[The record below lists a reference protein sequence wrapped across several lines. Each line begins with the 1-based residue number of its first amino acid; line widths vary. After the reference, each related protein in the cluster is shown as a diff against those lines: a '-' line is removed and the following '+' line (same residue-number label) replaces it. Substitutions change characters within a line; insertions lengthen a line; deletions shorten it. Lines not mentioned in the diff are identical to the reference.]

1 VVSLWC
7 RAVWR
12 VPGRGTPAGV
22 AVVVGGEH
30 PGEVSAPVRVFL
42 VSHAIAVR
50 AAVADMLDRDARFDV
65 VGQATT
71 GVQAMVRVPAARPDL
86 LVATRVLPDTTGV
99 QLIADILG
107 LRLPM
112 QAVLFSIWVDDELLR
127 DALAA
132 GAVGVQCYDFLDE
145 EGLAE
150 VLVRAARGQAVL
162 PADAMRRLMTGAA
175 EPDADPLGEL
185 TDTERTIVELVGE
198 GYTNRE
204 IAAAMHLADGTT
216 RNYVSRLMHKLGV
229 RRRTQVVALAS
240 LRRPTPR
247 SDESMITLPAARA
260 GADRRA

>member
-1 VVSLWC
+1 
-7 RAVWR
+7 
-12 VPGRGTPAGV
+12 
-22 AVVVGGEH
+22 
-30 PGEVSAPVRVFL
+30 VRVFL

-50 AAVADMLDRDARFDV
+50 AAVADMLDRDPRFDV

-71 GVQAMVRVPAARPDL
+71 GKQAMARVPATRPDL
-86 LVATRVLPDTTGV
+86 LVATRVLPDTSGV
-99 QLIADILG
+99 QLIADIVR

-112 QAVLFSIWVDDELLR
+112 QAVLFSAWVDDELLR

-150 VLVRAARGQAVL
+150 VLVRAAAGQAVL
-162 PADAMRRLMTGAA
+162 PADAMRRLMSGATEP
-175 EPDADPLGEL
+175 EPDPLAEL
-185 TDTERTIVELVGE
+185 TDTERSIFELVGE

-229 RRRTQVVALAS
+229 RRRAQVVALAS
-240 LRRPTPR
+240 VRGQPAR
-247 SDESMITLPAARA
+247 SDDVVITLPAARGDA
-260 GADRRA
+260 VHHA

>member
-1 VVSLWC
+1 VSS
-7 RAVWR
+7 V
-12 VPGRGTPAGV
+12 
-22 AVVVGGEH
+22 
-30 PGEVSAPVRVFL
+30 VRVFL

-50 AAVADMLDRDARFDV
+50 AAVADMLDRDPRFDV

-71 GVQAMVRVPAARPDL
+71 GKQAMVRVPATRPDL

-112 QAVLFSIWVDDELLR
+112 QAVLFSVWVDDELLR

-150 VLVRAARGQAVL
+150 VLVRAAAGQAVV
-162 PADAMRRLMTGAA
+162 PADAMRRLLTGPA
-175 EPDADPLGEL
+175 EPESDSLADL
-185 TDTERTIVELVGE
+185 TDAERTIFELVGE

-229 RRRTQVVALAS
+229 RRRAQVVALAS
-240 LRRPTPR
+240 VRGQPPR
-247 SDESMITLPAARA
+247 SGEVVITLPAARRDA
-260 GADRRA
+260 VPHA

>member
-1 VVSLWC
+1 
-7 RAVWR
+7 
-12 VPGRGTPAGV
+12 V
-22 AVVVGGEH
+22 AVVISRVH
-30 PGEVSAPVRVFL
+30 PGSVSTAIRVFL

-50 AAVADMLDRDARFDV
+50 AAVADMLDRDPRFDV

-71 GVQAMVRVPAARPDL
+71 GKQAMARIPATRPDL

-112 QAVLFSIWVDDELLR
+112 QAVLFSVWVDDDLLR

-150 VLVRAARGQAVL
+150 VLVRAAAGQAVL
-162 PADAMRRLMTGAA
+162 PADAMRRLMSGAA
-175 EPDADPLGEL
+175 APGPDPLAEL
-185 TDTERTIVELVGE
+185 TDTERRIFELVGE

-229 RRRTQVVALAS
+229 RRRAQVVALAS
-240 LRRPTPR
+240 VRGQPPP
-247 SDESMITLPAARA
+247 SDDVVITLPSARRDA
-260 GADRRA
+260 VHHA

>member
-1 VVSLWC
+1 MPATG
-7 RAVWR
+7 RAA
-12 VPGRGTPAGV
+12 AGV
-22 AVVVGGEH
+22 VVVGDGVH
-30 PGEVSAPVRVFL
+30 AGAVSTPVRVFL

-71 GVQAMVRVPAARPDL
+71 GSQAMVRVPATRPDL

-99 QLIADILG
+99 QLIADVLA

-112 QAVLFSIWVDDELLR
+112 QAVLFSVWVDDELLR

-132 GAVGVQCYDFLDE
+132 GAVGVQCFDFLDQQE
-145 EGLAE
+145 LAE
-150 VLVRAARGQAVL
+150 VLVRAARGLAVL
-162 PADAMRRLMTGAA
+162 PADAMRRLMSGAA
-175 EPDADPLGEL
+175 EPGPDPLAEL
-185 TDTERTIVELVGE
+185 TDTERTIFELVGE

-229 RRRTQVVALAS
+229 RRRAQVVALAS
-240 LRRPTPR
+240 LRGRPPR
-247 SDESMITLPAARA
+247 SDDAVITLPAARVSSDQPA
-260 GADRRA
+260 